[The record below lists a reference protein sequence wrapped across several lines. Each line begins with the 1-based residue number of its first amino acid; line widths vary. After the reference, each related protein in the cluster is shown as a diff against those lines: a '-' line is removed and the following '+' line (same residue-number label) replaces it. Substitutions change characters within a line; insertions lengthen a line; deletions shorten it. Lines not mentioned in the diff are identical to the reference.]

1 MIKKRL
7 NLADPAIRADPYPTY
22 AYLREHAPVIGVKR
36 AMVGQVWYVSRYADV
51 EAALRDPRLVSS
63 RANVGDGKGHLRWF
77 PKSIRTLSQS
87 MITSDDPEHRRLRSL
102 VHLAFTPRMVE
113 ALRTSVEAV
122 VERLLGEMAA
132 KRDVDLI
139 ADFALPVPLT
149 IICEMMGVSEA
160 DRVGFHHRT
169 NRFLELTDAGPIGV
183 VTGLRNTMAMISFF
197 RRLVAE
203 HRLRPRGDLVD
214 ALLAA
219 EAEGDRL
226 SEDEVVSMIFL
237 LLLAGHE
244 TTVNLIGNG
253 MLALLEFPEQ
263 LDRLRAEPSLIDSA
277 IEELLRYGNPV
288 EQASPRFARED
299 LEIAGQAIRRGDV
312 VAALVASANRDPA
325 AFERP
330 DELDIGRTPNRHLA
344 FGMGIHYCLGAPLAR
359 MEGRIAIGALLQR
372 FPELRLAVPKERL
385 RWRRSVHVHSL
396 RELPLR
402 VA

>member
-253 MLALLEFPEQ
+253 MHALLRHPDQ
-263 LDRLRAEPSLIDSA
+263 LRRWADDPSMDVNA
-277 IEELLRYGNPV
+277 VDELLRYDGPV
-288 EQASPRFARED
+288 QETVRVPTVDVRY
-299 LEIAGQAIRRGDV
+299 GDV
-312 VAALVASANRDPA
+312 EVKKGTLVMTVLGAANHDPEVFDDPDTLQLDRPSAS
-325 AFERP
+325 
-330 DELDIGRTPNRHLA
+330 RHLA
-344 FGMGIHYCLGAPLAR
+344 FAAGVHYCLGASLAKL
-359 MEGRIAIGALLQR
+359 EAGVAITSLIRR
-372 FPELRLAVPKERL
+372 FPEVHLDGEPGWRDRLTIRGVD
-385 RWRRSVHVHSL
+385 H
-396 RELPLR
+396 LPLR
-402 VA
+402 MR